1 MASEMG
7 GGDTQDRVVHN
18 IATGRHQ
25 DRTYLGVEGLLT
37 SEGNRHLP
45 RRNSRV
51 NDFSSITPIEI
62 TGFLTAVGHNLS
74 NCNSQRLKLIASA
87 QFTTQKS

>member
-18 IATGRHQ
+18 VATGRHQ
-25 DRTYLGVEGLLT
+25 DRTYLGIEGLLT

-51 NDFSSITPIEI
+51 NDFSSITR
-62 TGFLTAVGHNLS
+62 S
-74 NCNSQRLKLIASA
+74 KLLA
-87 QFTTQKS
+87 F